1 MAFFGEDGL
10 QRQLKQAQKDIM
22 AKGKSDSYFG
32 LIVCGALT
40 RTLDREIGTMHLSA
54 KEKDEASKKL
64 RQEIE
69 RLQEEKMDMADGAGP
84 VSRPCLKRA
93 NSPEPQSRP
102 KFGGESSTQDS
113 DTRLAECY
121 EQTADGRE

>member
-22 AKGKSDSYFG
+22 AKGKSNSYSG

-54 KEKDEASKKL
+54 KEKDEALKKL

-69 RLQEEKMDMADGAGP
+69 RLQEEKMDMAGGAGP
-84 VSRPCLKRA
+84 VSQPFLERA
-93 NSPEPQSRP
+93 NRPEPQSRP

-113 DTRLAECY
+113 HTRSAECY
-121 EQTADGRE
+121 EQTADGWK

>member
-22 AKGKSDSYFG
+22 AKGKSDSYSG

-54 KEKDEASKKL
+54 KEKDEAGGKRK
-64 RQEIE
+64 RDE
-69 RLQEEKMDMADGAGP
+69 A
-84 VSRPCLKRA
+84 VSYSWIWVDC
-93 NSPEPQSRP
+93 S
-102 KFGGESSTQDS
+102 
-113 DTRLAECY
+113 
-121 EQTADGRE
+121 